1 MCVHNHNLHV
11 KGEGSGQP
19 SQPASP
25 SLEFEA
31 VTCLLHFVLE
41 PESTWIGRPFKMA
54 AIDPVLAR
62 GVKLLLSND
71 PDAADQLRA
80 MLDDALRNKYGVGMK
95 LPAKIAIE
103 EPGRKSSDSQSPKLH
118 SPSPPV
124 AVSDESSGSASAD
137 LEDSFCMNF
146 TELSCV
152 VCGQFNVGVRN
163 QLMECNSCQQLYHQD
178 CHNPPVKEL
187 ASSNW
192 DCAECLKKKQPKV
205 SSPASGGKPAAFA
218 SLGGSAGGSSSSSSP
233 SSSSHKSSSKS
244 GSSSSHKSSSKSSS
258 HSSSHSSHSSS
269 KRHSSS
275 SSSHKSSSHH
285 KSSSSSRHSK

>member
-1 MCVHNHNLHV
+1 
-11 KGEGSGQP
+11 
-19 SQPASP
+19 
-25 SLEFEA
+25 
-31 VTCLLHFVLE
+31 
-41 PESTWIGRPFKMA
+41 MA

-192 DCAECLKKKQPKV
+192 DCAECLKKKQVFFHPKV

-218 SLGGSAGGSSSSSSP
+218 SLGGSAGGSSSSSSSP